1 MSALAAHFVGR
12 RPELSLLDAALDELD
27 ARRAQA
33 IEIVGAAGIG
43 KTRLLAE
50 LAARADTRGHIV
62 LGGAGADLQRDLP
75 FWVFVDALD
84 EYLAGVEPRR
94 LANLDEDVRVELA
107 QIFPSLSDLGRGG
120 SAGALHE
127 RYRTNRAV
135 RELLERLAATKP
147 VVLILDDF
155 HWADAASVDLAA
167 SLLHRPA
174 GAGVLLVLVSR
185 PNHSSPRLIGAF
197 RQALSAGRLTRIE
210 LEPLTGD
217 EAAAMLGREPS
228 DADAA
233 LLFEESGGNPFY
245 LEQLARA
252 SDGATRIALGS
263 ESSLADL
270 RVPAMVV
277 AALSEEL
284 ALLSAGSRRVLQ
296 GASVAGDPFE
306 PELAAAASDVS
317 EPEAMGAVDE
327 LLGAELIRPTSVPRR
342 FGFRHP
348 IVRRAV
354 YEASPAAW
362 RIGAHERVAMA
373 LADRG
378 AGALARAEHI
388 DASAK
393 VGDTGAVAT
402 LTEAGR
408 QSARRAPATAARWLS
423 GALRLLPETAPAEQR
438 VELLSAASSA
448 LAATGH
454 FDDAREAL
462 VQSLGL
468 VDARATALRVQL
480 IAACARVEHLL
491 GRHDEA
497 HERLAA
503 ALDDL
508 PDAAGAAAVS
518 LMLELAGDE
527 IYRLRYR
534 AGQAW
539 AQRAVDAA
547 NVIGDPALH
556 AAALATLARAF
567 SWGGEPTR
575 GEQMRAEATAILD
588 ALSDEQLAGRL
599 NAAVELAGAE
609 IYLDRFVEAAAH
621 AERAL
626 AVGRATGQGQ
636 LFPGIYATLGVAMSM
651 VGRLREA
658 AELLDGAIE
667 AARLSG
673 YPPALAWA
681 LFCRAFVAVPAGDL
695 KTAIAAAQESLEL
708 ADEANQAVIAAR
720 AASVLC
726 VALLDAG
733 QPDRATAV
741 LAESLGAEQ
750 FDTIPGVWRAYLL
763 ELMTRCWLALGRREE
778 AQAAA
783 AAAQASAAAV
793 GLRSATAMATR
804 ASAAVALAGG
814 DAASAAPQ
822 ALRASDLAD
831 AVGLPVEAA
840 LARTI
845 LGRAL
850 AELGDKE
857 RALGELE
864 LAAAALDGCGAVRY
878 RDAAQRAL
886 RQLGQHIHRRTR
898 PGDSDSGVSALTG
911 RELEI
916 AELIVDRRTNAEIAR
931 ELFLSKKTVET
942 HIRNMFRK
950 LDATSRVDIARA
962 MEAAA
967 TGTGPPV
974 R

>member
-1 MSALAAHFVGR
+1 MSALATHFVGR
-12 RPELSLLDAALDELD
+12 RPEVSLLDAALDELD
-27 ARRAQA
+27 GRRAQA

-50 LAARADTRGHIV
+50 LAERADTRRHIV
-62 LGGAGADLQRDLP
+62 LGGAGADLERDLP

-120 SAGALHE
+120 SPGALHE

-147 VVLILDDF
+147 LVLLLDDF
-155 HWADAASVDLAA
+155 HWADHASADLAA
-167 SLLHRPA
+167 SLLHRPPA
-174 GAGVLLVLVSR
+174 AGVLLVLASR
-185 PNHSSPRLIGAF
+185 PNHSSPRLHSAVG
-197 RQALSAGRLTRIE
+197 QALRAGQLTRIE

-217 EAAAMLGREPS
+217 EAAVMLGREPS
-228 DADAA
+228 DAEAA

-252 SDGATRIALGS
+252 SDGAARVAPGS
-263 ESSLADL
+263 EVSVSEL

-277 AALSEEL
+277 AALGEEL
-284 ALLSAGSRRVLQ
+284 AMLSAGSRRVLQ

-306 PELAAAASDVS
+306 PELAAAASDVA
-317 EPEAMGAVDE
+317 EPEAMDAIDE
-327 LLGAELIRPTSVPRR
+327 LLSAELIRLTNVPRR

-354 YEASPAAW
+354 YEGSPAAW
-362 RIGAHERVAMA
+362 RIGAHERVAQA

-378 AGALARAEHI
+378 AGALARAQHI

-393 VGDTGAVAT
+393 VGDTAAVAT

-408 QSARRAPATAARWLS
+408 QSAQRAPATAARWFT
-423 GALRLLPETAPAEQR
+423 GALRLLPETAAVEQR
-438 VELLSAASSA
+438 VELLSANATS

-454 FDDAREAL
+454 FAEAHEAL

-468 VDARATALRVQL
+468 VGADATALRVQL
-480 IAACARVEHLL
+480 VAACARVEHLL

-497 HERLAA
+497 HQRLAA
-503 ALDDL
+503 ALEDL

-518 LMLELAGDE
+518 LMLELAADE
-527 IYRLRYR
+527 VYRLRYQ

-539 AQRAVDAA
+539 AQQAVDAA
-547 NVIGDPALH
+547 KAIADPALE

-567 SWGGEPTR
+567 SWGGEPSR
-575 GEQMRAEATAILD
+575 GEEVRAEATAILD
-588 ALSDEQLAGRL
+588 ALTDEQLAGRL
-599 NAAVELAGAE
+599 HAAVELAGAE

-626 AVGRATGQGQ
+626 AVGRASGQGQ
-636 LFPGIYATLGVAMSM
+636 LFPGIYATLGVALCM
-651 VGRLREA
+651 VGRFADA
-658 AELLDGAIE
+658 AELLDAAIE
-667 AARLSG
+667 AARLSDH
-673 YPPALAWA
+673 PPALAWA

-695 KTAIAAAQESLEL
+695 KTAIAAGQESLQL
-708 ADEANQAVIAAR
+708 AAEANQAVIAAR
-720 AASVLC
+720 AASVLA

-733 QPDRATAV
+733 ESDRAAAV
-741 LAESLGAEQ
+741 LAGPLAAEQ
-750 FDTIPGVWRAYLL
+750 FGSIPDVWRAYLL
-763 ELMTRCWLALGRREE
+763 ELMTRCWLPLGRRKE
-778 AQAAA
+778 AEAAA
-783 AAAQASAAAV
+783 AGARASAAAV
-793 GLRSATAMATR
+793 GLRSARAMAAR
-804 ASAAVALAGG
+804 ATAAVALAGG
-814 DAASAAPQ
+814 DADTAAQQ
-822 ALRASDLAD
+822 ALLAADLAE
-831 AVGLPVEAA
+831 AVGMPVEAA

-845 LGRAL
+845 AGRAL
-850 AELGDKE
+850 AELGDKD
-857 RALGELE
+857 RAVRELE
-864 LAAAALDGCGAVRY
+864 LAAAALDHCGAVRY

-898 PGDSDSGVSALTG
+898 PGESDSGVSALTG

-916 AELIVDRRTNAEIAR
+916 AELIVDRKTNAEIAR

-950 LDATSRVDIARA
+950 LDANSRVDIARA
-962 MEAAA
+962 MEAAER
-967 TGTGPPV
+967 TV